1 MNDIYFDDNR
11 HNWNDRARLHEE
23 AGYGIE
29 DILKVIYAI
38 FYFVS
43 LNKRLKHQAS

>member
-29 DILKVIYAI
+29 DI
-38 FYFVS
+38 
-43 LNKRLKHQAS
+43 

>member
-11 HNWNDRARLHEE
+11 HNWNEE

-29 DILKVIYAI
+29 DILKVTYAI

-43 LNKRLKHQAS
+43 LNRRLKHQVS